1 MILCNLLYYQDG
13 KINGIIFK
21 ILIKKSDIVQLISQ
35 NTISS
40 LKTLNIRKM
49 EEKFTIDQIRD
60 EIIKFKNDP
69 DFQKL
74 ENFYYSKSFSEI
86 LGVSRRE
93 ISHSGFLAWL
103 LSNIESHN
111 LGEFPIKKFLDI
123 ILKFSTNKLKDQNSE
138 LYNSFVT
145 EDYEIER
152 LFIKPEFVIKNVG
165 RLDIYIDLTLLMD
178 NKKQNVKLII
188 ENKVESKENN
198 DQTNNYF
205 NHFNTLKKNEE
216 IIIYIYLT
224 PISTLELIELTE
236 AECICKEF
244 IQINYQSIVD
254 YLIEPAL
261 NQNISDRT
269 KNILTEY
276 LKSLSQPS
284 IDDEIDGH
292 KQELIMALGNEERK
306 LLSSFWNKNQKLI
319 LASLY
324 AISSDPEQEK
334 DTRDRIREALDSLSS
349 DKDRSTYNIKYKGEI
364 FTRNF
369 KKSDIGLQTIN
380 LLNSKG
386 LIDDHI
392 IEYLKE
398 DRSCSFYLIKKKED
412 FTETEI
418 KYRKYKTNDSPEL
431 IYKGEEFYVAR
442 NWGIGNVDKLINKF
456 TDKFPGL
463 EYETN

>member
-1 MILCNLLYYQDG
+1 MTDN
-13 KINGIIFK
+13 
-21 ILIKKSDIVQLISQ
+21 
-35 NTISS
+35 
-40 LKTLNIRKM
+40 
-49 EEKFTIDQIRD
+49 FTIEQIRD

-103 LSNIESHN
+103 LGNLESHN

-123 ILKFSTNKLKDQNSE
+123 ILKFSNDKLKSKHSD
-138 LYNSFVT
+138 LFNSFVT
-145 EDYEIER
+145 EDYLIER
-152 LFIKPEFVIKNVG
+152 LFIKSEYAIKNVG
-165 RLDIYIDLTLLMD
+165 RLDIYIELTLLIAGKTK
-178 NKKQNVKLII
+178 NIKLVI
-188 ENKVESKENN
+188 ENKVESRENN
-198 DQTNNYF
+198 DQTNSYF
-205 NHFNTLKKNEE
+205 NFFNPTENDDN
-216 IIIYIYLT
+216 IVIYVYLT

-236 AECICKEF
+236 PECNCKAF

-261 NQNISDRT
+261 NQNISTRT
-269 KNILTEY
+269 QNILTEY

-284 IDDEIDGH
+284 IDEEAAGH

-306 LLSSFWNKNQKLI
+306 LLSSFWEKNQKLI

-334 DTRDRIREALDSLSS
+334 DTRDSIREALDSLSS
-349 DKDRSTYNIKYKGEI
+349 DKDRSTYNIKYNGVVFK
-364 FTRNF
+364 RNF

-380 LLNSKG
+380 LLKANG
-386 LIDDHI
+386 LIDHDI
-392 IEYLKE
+392 VNYLKE
-398 DRSCSFYLIKKKED
+398 DKSCSFLLLKKKED

-418 KYRKYKTNDSPEL
+418 KYRKYKTNDAPEL
-431 IYKGEEFYVAR
+431 IFNGEEFYVAR
-442 NWGIGNVDKLINKF
+442 NWGIGNIHKLINKF

>member
-1 MILCNLLYYQDG
+1 MTEN
-13 KINGIIFK
+13 
-21 ILIKKSDIVQLISQ
+21 
-35 NTISS
+35 
-40 LKTLNIRKM
+40 
-49 EEKFTIDQIRD
+49 FTIDQIRD

-103 LSNIESHN
+103 LGNLESHN

-123 ILKFSTNKLKDQNSE
+123 ILKFSNDKLKSKHSD
-138 LYNSFVT
+138 LFNSFVT
-145 EDYEIER
+145 EDYLIER
-152 LFIKPEFVIKNVG
+152 LFIKSEYAIKNVG
-165 RLDIYIDLTLLMD
+165 RIDIYIELTLLIAG
-178 NKKQNVKLII
+178 KTKYIKLVI
-188 ENKVESKENN
+188 ENKVESRENN
-198 DQTNNYF
+198 DQTNSYF
-205 NHFNTLKKNEE
+205 NFFNPKENDDN
-216 IIIYIYLT
+216 IVIYVYLT
-224 PISTLELIELTE
+224 PISTLELIELNE
-236 AECICKEF
+236 SECNCKEF

-261 NQNISDRT
+261 NQNISTRT
-269 KNILTEY
+269 QNILTEY

-284 IDDEIDGH
+284 IDEEADGH

-306 LLSSFWNKNQKLI
+306 LLSSFWEKNQKLI

-334 DTRDRIREALDSLSS
+334 DTRDNIREALDSLSS
-349 DKDRSTYNIKYKGEI
+349 DKDRSTYNIKYNGEV
-364 FTRNF
+364 FKRNF

-380 LLNSKG
+380 LLSSKG
-386 LIDDHI
+386 LIDHSI
-392 IEYLKE
+392 INYLKE
-398 DRSCSFYLIKKKED
+398 DKSCSFLLLKKKED

-418 KYRKYKTNDSPEL
+418 KYRKYKTNDAPEL
-431 IYKGEEFYVAR
+431 IYNGEEFYVAR
-442 NWGIGNVDKLINKF
+442 NWGIGNIHKLINKF

-463 EYETN
+463 EYETNQ

>member
-1 MILCNLLYYQDG
+1 MTDN
-13 KINGIIFK
+13 
-21 ILIKKSDIVQLISQ
+21 
-35 NTISS
+35 
-40 LKTLNIRKM
+40 
-49 EEKFTIDQIRD
+49 FTIDQIRD

-103 LSNIESHN
+103 LGNLESHN

-123 ILKFSTNKLKDQNSE
+123 ILKFSNDKLKTKHSD
-138 LYNSFVT
+138 LFNSFVT
-145 EDYEIER
+145 EDYLIER
-152 LFIKPEFVIKNVG
+152 LFIKSEYAIKNVG
-165 RLDIYIDLTLLMD
+165 RLDIYIELTLLIAGKTK
-178 NKKQNVKLII
+178 NIKLVI
-188 ENKVESKENN
+188 ENKVESRENN
-198 DQTNNYF
+198 DQTNSYF
-205 NHFNTLKKNEE
+205 NFFNPTENDDN
-216 IIIYIYLT
+216 IVIYVYLT

-236 AECICKEF
+236 PECNCKAF

-261 NQNISDRT
+261 NQNISTRT
-269 KNILTEY
+269 QNILTEY

-284 IDDEIDGH
+284 IDEEADGH

-306 LLSSFWNKNQKLI
+306 LLSSFWEKNQKLI

-334 DTRDRIREALDSLSS
+334 DTRDSIREALDSLAS
-349 DKDRSTYNIKYKGEI
+349 DKDRSTYNIKYDGAAFK
-364 FTRNF
+364 RNF

-380 LLNSKG
+380 LLNAKG
-386 LIDDHI
+386 LIDQNI
-392 IEYLKE
+392 INYLKE
-398 DRSCSFYLIKKKED
+398 DKSCSFLLLKKKKD

-418 KYRKYKTNDSPEL
+418 KYRKYKTNDAPEL
-431 IYKGEEFYVAR
+431 IFNGEEFYVAR
-442 NWGIGNVDKLINKF
+442 NWGIGNIHKLINKF

>member
-1 MILCNLLYYQDG
+1 MTN
-13 KINGIIFK
+13 N
-21 ILIKKSDIVQLISQ
+21 
-35 NTISS
+35 
-40 LKTLNIRKM
+40 
-49 EEKFTIDQIRD
+49 FTIDQIRD

-93 ISHSGFLAWL
+93 LSHSGLVAWL
-103 LSNIESHN
+103 LGNLESHK

-123 ILKFSTNKLKDQNSE
+123 ILKFSNDNLKSKHSD
-138 LYNSFVT
+138 LFNSFVT
-145 EDYEIER
+145 EDYLIER
-152 LFIKPEFVIKNVG
+152 LFIKSEYAIKNVG
-165 RLDIYIDLTLLMD
+165 RLDIYIELTLLIAGKTK
-178 NKKQNVKLII
+178 NIKLVI
-188 ENKVESKENN
+188 ENKVESRENN
-198 DQTNNYF
+198 DQTNSYF
-205 NHFNTLKKNEE
+205 NFFNPTENDDN
-216 IIIYIYLT
+216 IVIYVYLT

-236 AECICKEF
+236 PECNCKAF

-261 NQNISDRT
+261 NQNISTRT
-269 KNILTEY
+269 QNILTEY

-284 IDDEIDGH
+284 IDEEADGH

-306 LLSSFWNKNQKLI
+306 LLSSFWEKNQKLI

-334 DTRDRIREALDSLSS
+334 DTRDSIREALDSLSS
-349 DKDRSTYNIKYKGEI
+349 DKDRSTYNIKYNGVVFK
-364 FTRNF
+364 RNF
-369 KKSDIGLQTIN
+369 KKSDIGLQTVN

-386 LIDDHI
+386 LIDQNI
-392 IEYLKE
+392 INYLKE
-398 DRSCSFYLIKKKED
+398 DKSCSFVLLKKKED

-418 KYRKYKTNDSPEL
+418 KYRKYKTNDAPEL
-431 IYKGEEFYVAR
+431 IFNEEEFYVAR
-442 NWGIGNVDKLINKF
+442 NWGIGNIHKLINKF

>member
-1 MILCNLLYYQDG
+1 MTDN
-13 KINGIIFK
+13 
-21 ILIKKSDIVQLISQ
+21 
-35 NTISS
+35 
-40 LKTLNIRKM
+40 
-49 EEKFTIDQIRD
+49 FTIDQIRD

-93 ISHSGFLAWL
+93 ISHSGFLAWIL
-103 LSNIESHN
+103 GNLESHN

-123 ILKFSTNKLKDQNSE
+123 ILKFSNYKLKTKHSD
-138 LYNSFVT
+138 LFNSFVT
-145 EDYEIER
+145 EDYLIER
-152 LFIKPEFVIKNVG
+152 LFIKSEYAIKNVG
-165 RLDIYIDLTLLMD
+165 RLDIYIELTLLITGKTK
-178 NKKQNVKLII
+178 NIKLVI
-188 ENKVESKENN
+188 ENKVESSENN
-198 DQTNNYF
+198 DQTNSYF
-205 NHFNTLKKNEE
+205 NFFNPTENDDN
-216 IIIYIYLT
+216 IIIYVYLS

-236 AECICKEF
+236 PECNCKEF

-261 NQNISDRT
+261 NQNISTRT
-269 KNILTEY
+269 QNILTEY

-284 IDDEIDGH
+284 IDEEADGH

-306 LLSSFWNKNQKLI
+306 LLASFWDKNKKLI

-334 DTRDRIREALDSLSS
+334 DTRDSIREALDSLSS
-349 DKDRSTYNIKYKGEI
+349 DKDRSTYNIKFNGEV
-364 FTRNF
+364 FKRNF

-380 LLNSKG
+380 LLNAKG
-386 LIDDHI
+386 LIDHNTI
-392 IEYLKE
+392 NYLKE
-398 DRSCSFYLIKKKED
+398 DKSCSFLLIKKKED

-418 KYRKYKTNDSPEL
+418 KYRKYKTNDPAEL
-431 IYKGEEFYVAR
+431 IYNGEEFYVAR
-442 NWGIGNVDKLINKF
+442 NWGIGNIHKLINKF
-456 TDKFPGL
+456 INKFQGL

>member
-1 MILCNLLYYQDG
+1 MTDN
-13 KINGIIFK
+13 
-21 ILIKKSDIVQLISQ
+21 
-35 NTISS
+35 
-40 LKTLNIRKM
+40 
-49 EEKFTIDQIRD
+49 FTIDQIRD

-103 LSNIESHN
+103 LGNLESHN

-123 ILKFSTNKLKDQNSE
+123 ILKFSNDKLKSKHSD
-138 LYNSFVT
+138 LFNSFVT
-145 EDYEIER
+145 EDYLIER
-152 LFIKPEFVIKNVG
+152 LFIKSEYAIKNVG
-165 RLDIYIDLTLLMD
+165 RLDIYIELTLLIAGKTK
-178 NKKQNVKLII
+178 NIKLVI
-188 ENKVESKENN
+188 ENKVESRENN
-198 DQTNNYF
+198 DQTNSYF
-205 NHFNTLKKNEE
+205 NFFNPTENDDN
-216 IIIYIYLT
+216 IVIYVYLT

-236 AECICKEF
+236 PECNCKAF

-261 NQNISDRT
+261 NQNISTRT
-269 KNILTEY
+269 QNILTEY

-284 IDDEIDGH
+284 IDEEADGH

-306 LLSSFWNKNQKLI
+306 LLSSFWEKNQKLI

-334 DTRDRIREALDSLSS
+334 DTRDSIREALDSLSS
-349 DKDRSTYNIKYKGEI
+349 DKDRSTYNIKYNGVVFK
-364 FTRNF
+364 RNF

-380 LLNSKG
+380 LLKANG
-386 LIDDHI
+386 LIDHDI
-392 IEYLKE
+392 VNYLKE
-398 DRSCSFYLIKKKED
+398 DKSCSFLLLKKKED

-418 KYRKYKTNDSPEL
+418 KYRKYKTNDAPEL
-431 IYKGEEFYVAR
+431 IFNGEEFYVVR
-442 NWGIGNVDKLINKF
+442 NWGIGNIHKLINKF

>member
-1 MILCNLLYYQDG
+1 MTDN
-13 KINGIIFK
+13 
-21 ILIKKSDIVQLISQ
+21 
-35 NTISS
+35 
-40 LKTLNIRKM
+40 
-49 EEKFTIDQIRD
+49 FTIDQIRD

-103 LSNIESHN
+103 LGNLESHN

-123 ILKFSTNKLKDQNSE
+123 ILKFSNDKLKSKHSD
-138 LYNSFVT
+138 LFNSFVT
-145 EDYEIER
+145 EDYSIER
-152 LFIKPEFVIKNVG
+152 LLIKSEYAIKNVG
-165 RLDIYIDLTLLMD
+165 RLDIYIELSLLIAGKTK
-178 NKKQNVKLII
+178 NIKLVI
-188 ENKVESKENN
+188 ENKVESRENN
-198 DQTNNYF
+198 DQTNSYF
-205 NHFNTLKKNEE
+205 NFFNPTENDEN
-216 IIIYIYLT
+216 IVIYVYLT

-236 AECICKEF
+236 PECNCKAF

-261 NQNISDRT
+261 NQNISTRT
-269 KNILTEY
+269 QNILTEY

-284 IDDEIDGH
+284 IDEEADGH

-306 LLSSFWNKNQKLI
+306 LLSSFWEKNQKLI

-334 DTRDRIREALDSLSS
+334 DTRDSIREALDSLSS
-349 DKDRSTYNIKYKGEI
+349 DKDRSTYNIKYNGAVFK
-364 FTRNF
+364 RNF

-380 LLNSKG
+380 LLNAKG
-386 LIDDHI
+386 LIDHNI
-392 IEYLKE
+392 LNYLKE
-398 DRSCSFYLIKKKED
+398 DKSCSFLLLKKKED

-431 IYKGEEFYVAR
+431 IFNGEEFYVAR
-442 NWGIGNVDKLINKF
+442 NWGIGNIHKLINKF

>member
-1 MILCNLLYYQDG
+1 MTDN
-13 KINGIIFK
+13 
-21 ILIKKSDIVQLISQ
+21 
-35 NTISS
+35 
-40 LKTLNIRKM
+40 
-49 EEKFTIDQIRD
+49 FTIDQIRD

-103 LSNIESHN
+103 LGNLESHN

-123 ILKFSTNKLKDQNSE
+123 ILKFSNDELKTKHSD
-138 LYNSFVT
+138 LFNSFVT
-145 EDYEIER
+145 EDYLIER
-152 LFIKPEFVIKNVG
+152 LFIKSEYAIKNVG
-165 RLDIYIDLTLLMD
+165 RLDIYIELTLLIAGKTK
-178 NKKQNVKLII
+178 NIKLVI
-188 ENKVESKENN
+188 ENKVESRENN
-198 DQTNNYF
+198 DQTNSYF
-205 NHFNTLKKNEE
+205 NFFNPTENDDN
-216 IIIYIYLT
+216 IVIYVYLT

-236 AECICKEF
+236 PECNCKRF

-261 NQNISDRT
+261 NQNISTRT
-269 KNILTEY
+269 QNILTEY

-284 IDDEIDGH
+284 IDEEADGH

-306 LLSSFWNKNQKLI
+306 LLSSFWEKNQKLI

-334 DTRDRIREALDSLSS
+334 DTRDSIREALDSLAS
-349 DKDRSTYNIKYKGEI
+349 DKDRSTYNIKYDGAAFK
-364 FTRNF
+364 RNF

-380 LLNSKG
+380 LLNAKG
-386 LIDDHI
+386 LIDQNI
-392 IEYLKE
+392 INYLKE
-398 DRSCSFYLIKKKED
+398 DKSCSFLLLKKKKD

-418 KYRKYKTNDSPEL
+418 KYRKYKTNDAPEL
-431 IYKGEEFYVAR
+431 IFNGEEFYVAR
-442 NWGIGNVDKLINKF
+442 NWGIGNIHKLINKF

>member
-1 MILCNLLYYQDG
+1 MTDNFI
-13 KINGIIFK
+13 
-21 ILIKKSDIVQLISQ
+21 
-35 NTISS
+35 
-40 LKTLNIRKM
+40 
-49 EEKFTIDQIRD
+49 IDQIRD

-103 LSNIESHN
+103 LGNLESHN

-123 ILKFSTNKLKDQNSE
+123 ILKFSNDKLKSKHSD
-138 LYNSFVT
+138 LFNSFVT
-145 EDYEIER
+145 EDYLIER
-152 LFIKPEFVIKNVG
+152 LFIKSEYAIKNVG
-165 RLDIYIDLTLLMD
+165 RLDIYIELTLLIAGKTK
-178 NKKQNVKLII
+178 NIKLVI
-188 ENKVESKENN
+188 ENKVESRENN
-198 DQTNNYF
+198 DQTNSYF
-205 NHFNTLKKNEE
+205 NFFNPTENDDN
-216 IIIYIYLT
+216 IVIYVYLT

-236 AECICKEF
+236 PECNCKAF

-261 NQNISDRT
+261 NQNISTRT
-269 KNILTEY
+269 QNILTEY

-284 IDDEIDGH
+284 IDEEADGH

-306 LLSSFWNKNQKLI
+306 LLSSFWEKNQKLI

-334 DTRDRIREALDSLSS
+334 DTRDSIREALDSLSS
-349 DKDRSTYNIKYKGEI
+349 DKDRSTYNIKYNGAVFK
-364 FTRNF
+364 RNF

-380 LLNSKG
+380 LLNAKG
-386 LIDDHI
+386 LIDQNI
-392 IEYLKE
+392 LNYLKE
-398 DRSCSFYLIKKKED
+398 DKSCSFLLLKKKED

-418 KYRKYKTNDSPEL
+418 KYRKYKTNDAPEL
-431 IYKGEEFYVAR
+431 IFNGEEFYVAR
-442 NWGIGNVDKLINKF
+442 NWGIGNIHKLINKF

>member
-1 MILCNLLYYQDG
+1 MTDN
-13 KINGIIFK
+13 
-21 ILIKKSDIVQLISQ
+21 
-35 NTISS
+35 
-40 LKTLNIRKM
+40 
-49 EEKFTIDQIRD
+49 FTIDQIRD

-103 LSNIESHN
+103 LGNLESHN

-123 ILKFSTNKLKDQNSE
+123 ILKFSNDKLKTKHSD
-138 LYNSFVT
+138 LFNSFVT
-145 EDYEIER
+145 EDYLIER
-152 LFIKPEFVIKNVG
+152 LFIKSEYAIKNVG
-165 RLDIYIDLTLLMD
+165 RLDIYIELTLLIAGKTE
-178 NKKQNVKLII
+178 NIKLVI
-188 ENKVESKENN
+188 ENKVESRENN
-198 DQTNNYF
+198 DQTNSYF
-205 NHFNTLKKNEE
+205 NFFNPTENDDN
-216 IIIYIYLT
+216 IVIYVYLT

-236 AECICKEF
+236 PECNCKRF

-261 NQNISDRT
+261 NQNISTRT
-269 KNILTEY
+269 QNILTEY

-284 IDDEIDGH
+284 IDEEADGH

-306 LLSSFWNKNQKLI
+306 LLSSFWEKNQKLI

-334 DTRDRIREALDSLSS
+334 DTRDSIREALDSLAS
-349 DKDRSTYNIKYKGEI
+349 DKDRSTYNIKYDGAAFK
-364 FTRNF
+364 RNF

-380 LLNSKG
+380 LLNAKG
-386 LIDDHI
+386 LIDQNI
-392 IEYLKE
+392 INYLKE
-398 DRSCSFYLIKKKED
+398 DKSCSFLLLKKKKD

-418 KYRKYKTNDSPEL
+418 KYRKYKTNDAPEL
-431 IYKGEEFYVAR
+431 IFNGEEFYVAR
-442 NWGIGNVDKLINKF
+442 NWGIGNIHKLINKF

-463 EYETN
+463 EYETNP

>member
-1 MILCNLLYYQDG
+1 MTDN
-13 KINGIIFK
+13 
-21 ILIKKSDIVQLISQ
+21 
-35 NTISS
+35 
-40 LKTLNIRKM
+40 
-49 EEKFTIDQIRD
+49 FTIDHIRD

-103 LSNIESHN
+103 LANLESHN

-123 ILKFSTNKLKDQNSE
+123 ILKFSNDKLKSKHSD
-138 LYNSFVT
+138 LFNSFVT
-145 EDYEIER
+145 EDYSIER
-152 LFIKPEFVIKNVG
+152 LFIKSEYAIKNVG
-165 RLDIYIDLTLLMD
+165 RLDIYIELTILVAGKTK
-178 NKKQNVKLII
+178 NIKLVI
-188 ENKVESKENN
+188 ENKVESRENN
-198 DQTNNYF
+198 DQTNSYF
-205 NHFNTLKKNEE
+205 NFFNPTENDDN
-216 IIIYIYLT
+216 IVIYVYLT

-236 AECICKEF
+236 PECNCKAF

-261 NQNISDRT
+261 NQNISPRT
-269 KNILTEY
+269 QNILTEY

-284 IDDEIDGH
+284 IDEEADGH

-306 LLSSFWNKNQKLI
+306 LLSSFWEKNRKLI

-334 DTRDRIREALDSLSS
+334 DTRDSIREALDSLSS
-349 DKDRSTYNIKYKGEI
+349 DKDRSTYNIKYNGAVFK
-364 FTRNF
+364 RNF
-369 KKSDIGLQTIN
+369 KRSDIGLQTIK
-380 LLNSKG
+380 LLNAKG
-386 LIDDHI
+386 LIDLNI
-392 IEYLKE
+392 INYLKE
-398 DRSCSFYLIKKKED
+398 DKSCSFLLLKKKED

-418 KYRKYKTNDSPEL
+418 KYRKYKTNDAPEL
-431 IYKGEEFYVAR
+431 IFNGEEFYVAR
-442 NWGIGNVDKLINKF
+442 NWGIGNIHKLINKF
-456 TDKFPGL
+456 KDKFPGL

>member
-1 MILCNLLYYQDG
+1 MKDN
-13 KINGIIFK
+13 
-21 ILIKKSDIVQLISQ
+21 
-35 NTISS
+35 
-40 LKTLNIRKM
+40 
-49 EEKFTIDQIRD
+49 FTIDQIRD

-103 LSNIESHN
+103 LGNLESHN

-123 ILKFSTNKLKDQNSE
+123 ILKFSNDKLKSKHRN
-138 LYNSFVT
+138 LFNSFVT
-145 EDYEIER
+145 EDYLIER
-152 LFIKPEFVIKNVG
+152 LFIKSEYTIKNVG
-165 RLDIYIDLTLLMD
+165 RLDIYIELTLLIAGKTK
-178 NKKQNVKLII
+178 NIKLVI
-188 ENKVESKENN
+188 ENKVESRENN
-198 DQTNNYF
+198 DQTNSYF
-205 NHFNTLKKNEE
+205 NFFNPTENDDN
-216 IIIYIYLT
+216 IVIYLYLT

-236 AECICKEF
+236 PECSCKAF

-261 NQNISDRT
+261 NQNISTRT
-269 KNILTEY
+269 QNILTEY

-284 IDDEIDGH
+284 IDEEADGH

-306 LLSSFWNKNQKLI
+306 LLSSFWEKNQKLI

-334 DTRDRIREALDSLSS
+334 DTRESIREALDSLST
-349 DKDRSTYNIKYKGEI
+349 DKDRSIYNIKYNGEV
-364 FTRNF
+364 FRRNF

-380 LLNSKG
+380 LLNAKN
-386 LIDDHI
+386 LIDANI
-392 IEYLKE
+392 INYLKE
-398 DRSCSFYLIKKKED
+398 DKSCSFLLLKKKED

-418 KYRKYKTNDSPEL
+418 KYRKYKTNESPEL
-431 IYKGEEFYVAR
+431 IFNGEEFYVAR
-442 NWGIGNVDKLINKF
+442 NWGIGNIHKLINKF
-456 TDKFPGL
+456 TEKFPGL

>member
-1 MILCNLLYYQDG
+1 MTENY
-13 KINGIIFK
+13 
-21 ILIKKSDIVQLISQ
+21 
-35 NTISS
+35 
-40 LKTLNIRKM
+40 
-49 EEKFTIDQIRD
+49 TIDQIRD

-103 LSNIESHN
+103 LGNLESHN
-111 LGEFPIKKFLDI
+111 LGEFSIKKFLDI
-123 ILKFSTNKLKDQNSE
+123 ILKFSNDKLKRKHSDLFNA
-138 LYNSFVT
+138 FVT
-145 EDYEIER
+145 EDYSIER
-152 LFIKPEFVIKNVG
+152 LFVKSEYAIKNVG
-165 RLDIYIDLTLLMD
+165 RLDIYIELTLLIAGKTK
-178 NKKQNVKLII
+178 NIRLII

-198 DQTNNYF
+198 DQTNSYF
-205 NHFNTLKKNEE
+205 KFFNPTQNEDN
-216 IIIYIYLT
+216 IVIYVYLT
-224 PISTLELIELTE
+224 PISNLDLIELTE
-236 AECICKEF
+236 PECNCKEF

-261 NQNISDRT
+261 NQNISART
-269 KNILTEY
+269 QNILTEY

-284 IDDEIDGH
+284 INEEADGH

-306 LLSSFWNKNQKLI
+306 LLSSFWEKNQKLI

-334 DTRDRIREALDSLSS
+334 DTRDSIREALDSLSS
-349 DKDRSTYNIKYKGEI
+349 DKDRSTYNIKYNGEI
-364 FTRNF
+364 FSSNF

-380 LLNSKG
+380 LLKAKG
-386 LIDDHI
+386 LIDDNI
-392 IEYLKE
+392 IKYLRK
-398 DRSCSFYLIKKKED
+398 DKSCSFLLLKKKEE

-418 KYRKYKTNDSPEL
+418 KYRKYRTNDSPEL
-431 IYKGEEFYVAR
+431 IYNGEEFYVAR
-442 NWGIGNVDKLINKF
+442 NWGIGNIHKLINKF

>member
-1 MILCNLLYYQDG
+1 MTDN
-13 KINGIIFK
+13 
-21 ILIKKSDIVQLISQ
+21 
-35 NTISS
+35 
-40 LKTLNIRKM
+40 
-49 EEKFTIDQIRD
+49 FTIDQIRD
-60 EIIKFKNDP
+60 AIIKFKNDP

-103 LSNIESHN
+103 LGNLESHN
-111 LGEFPIKKFLDI
+111 LGEFPIKKLLDI
-123 ILKFSTNKLKDQNSE
+123 VLKFSNDKLKREHGD
-138 LYNSFVT
+138 LFNSFVT
-145 EDYEIER
+145 EDYSIER
-152 LFIKPEFVIKNVG
+152 LFVKSEYVIKNVG
-165 RLDIYIDLTLLMD
+165 RLDIYIELTLLIAGKTK
-178 NKKQNVKLII
+178 NIRIVI

-198 DQTNNYF
+198 DQTNSYFKYF
-205 NHFNTLKKNEE
+205 NPTQNDDNVV
-216 IIIYIYLT
+216 IYIYLT
-224 PISTLELIELTE
+224 PISTLDLIELTE
-236 AECICKEF
+236 PECSCKEF

-261 NQNISDRT
+261 NQNISTRT
-269 KNILTEY
+269 QNILTEY

-284 IDDEIDGH
+284 INEEADGH

-306 LLSSFWNKNQKLI
+306 LLSSFWKKNQKLI

-334 DTRDRIREALDSLSS
+334 DTRDSIREALDSLSS
-349 DKDRSTYNIKYKGEI
+349 DRDRSIYNIKYNGEI
-364 FTRNF
+364 FSSNF

-380 LLNSKG
+380 LLNAKG
-386 LIDDHI
+386 LIDDNTI
-392 IEYLKE
+392 KYLRK
-398 DRSCSFYLIKKKED
+398 DKSCSFLLIKKKEE

-418 KYRKYKTNDSPEL
+418 KYRKYRTNDSPEL
-431 IYKGEEFYVAR
+431 IYNGEEFYVAR
-442 NWGIGNVDKLINKF
+442 NWGIGNIHKLINKF

>member
-1 MILCNLLYYQDG
+1 MTDN
-13 KINGIIFK
+13 
-21 ILIKKSDIVQLISQ
+21 
-35 NTISS
+35 
-40 LKTLNIRKM
+40 
-49 EEKFTIDQIRD
+49 FTIDQIRD

-103 LSNIESHN
+103 LGNLESHN

-123 ILKFSTNKLKDQNSE
+123 ILKFSNDKLKSKHSD
-138 LYNSFVT
+138 LFNSFVT
-145 EDYEIER
+145 EDYLIER
-152 LFIKPEFVIKNVG
+152 LFIKSEYAIKNVG
-165 RLDIYIDLTLLMD
+165 RLDIYIELTLLIAGKTK
-178 NKKQNVKLII
+178 NIKLVI
-188 ENKVESKENN
+188 ENKVESRENN
-198 DQTNNYF
+198 DQTNSYF
-205 NHFNTLKKNEE
+205 NFFNPTENDDN
-216 IIIYIYLT
+216 IVIYVYLT

-236 AECICKEF
+236 PECNCKAF

-261 NQNISDRT
+261 NQNISTRT
-269 KNILTEY
+269 QNILTEY

-284 IDDEIDGH
+284 IDEEADGH

-306 LLSSFWNKNQKLI
+306 LLSSFWEKNQKLI

-334 DTRDRIREALDSLSS
+334 DTRDSIREALDSLSS
-349 DKDRSTYNIKYKGEI
+349 DKDRSTYNIKYNGAVFK
-364 FTRNF
+364 RNF

-380 LLNSKG
+380 LLNAKG
-386 LIDDHI
+386 LIDQNI
-392 IEYLKE
+392 LNYLKE
-398 DRSCSFYLIKKKED
+398 DKSCSFLLLKKKED

-418 KYRKYKTNDSPEL
+418 KYRKYKTNDAPEL
-431 IYKGEEFYVAR
+431 IFNGEEFYVAR
-442 NWGIGNVDKLINKF
+442 NWGIGNIHKLINKF

>member
-1 MILCNLLYYQDG
+1 MTDN
-13 KINGIIFK
+13 
-21 ILIKKSDIVQLISQ
+21 
-35 NTISS
+35 
-40 LKTLNIRKM
+40 
-49 EEKFTIDQIRD
+49 FTIDQIRD

-103 LSNIESHN
+103 LGNLESHN

-123 ILKFSTNKLKDQNSE
+123 ILKFSNDKLKTKHSD
-138 LYNSFVT
+138 LFNSFVT
-145 EDYEIER
+145 EDYLIEK
-152 LFIKPEFVIKNVG
+152 LFIKSEYTIKSVG
-165 RLDIYIDLTLLMD
+165 RLDIYIELTLLISEKTK
-178 NKKQNVKLII
+178 NIKLVI

-198 DQTNNYF
+198 DQTNSYF
-205 NHFNTLKKNEE
+205 NFFNPTENDDN
-216 IIIYIYLT
+216 IVIYVYLT

-236 AECICKEF
+236 PECNCKSF

-261 NQNISDRT
+261 NQNISTRT
-269 KNILTEY
+269 QNILTEY

-284 IDDEIDGH
+284 IDEEADGH

-306 LLSSFWNKNQKLI
+306 LLSSFWEKNQKLI

-334 DTRDRIREALDSLSS
+334 DTRNSIREALESLSS
-349 DKDRSTYNIKYKGEI
+349 DKDRSTYNIKYNGITFK
-364 FTRNF
+364 RNF

-380 LLNSKG
+380 LLSSKG
-386 LIDDHI
+386 LINDNI
-392 IEYLKE
+392 INYLKE
-398 DRSCSFYLIKKKED
+398 DKSCSFLLLKKKED

-418 KYRKYKTNDSPEL
+418 KYRKYKTNDSTEL
-431 IYKGEEFYVAR
+431 IYNGEEFYVAR
-442 NWGIGNVDKLINKF
+442 NWGIGNIHKLINKF

>member
-1 MILCNLLYYQDG
+1 
-13 KINGIIFK
+13 
-21 ILIKKSDIVQLISQ
+21 
-35 NTISS
+35 
-40 LKTLNIRKM
+40 M
-49 EEKFTIDQIRD
+49 EDKFTIDQIRD

-93 ISHSGFLAWL
+93 VSHSGFLAWL
-103 LSNIESHN
+103 LSNTESHN

-123 ILKFSTNKLKDQNSE
+123 VLKFSSDKLKNQHTS

-152 LFIKPEFVIKNVG
+152 AFVKSELSIKNVG
-165 RLDIYIDLTLLMD
+165 RIDIYIELTLVIE
-178 NKKQNVKLII
+178 NRQHNVKLII
-188 ENKVESKENN
+188 ENKVESKEHH

-205 NHFNTLKKNEE
+205 NHFNSKRKDDET
-216 IIIYIYLT
+216 IIFIYLT
-224 PISTLELIELTE
+224 PISTLDLIELIE
-236 AECICKEF
+236 AECNCKEY
-244 IQINYQSIVD
+244 IQINYQSLVD

-306 LLSSFWNKNQKLI
+306 LLSSFWSKNQKLI

-324 AISSDPEQEK
+324 AIGSDPEQDK
-334 DTRDRIREALDSLSS
+334 DTRDSIREALDNLSS
-349 DKDRSTYNIKYKGEI
+349 DKDRSTFNIKYNGEV
-364 FTRNF
+364 FKRNF
-369 KKSDIGLQTIN
+369 KKSDIGLNTVN
-380 LLNSKG
+380 LLKIKG
-386 LIDDHI
+386 LIDDNVI
-392 IEYLKE
+392 DFLKE
-398 DRSCSFYLIKKKED
+398 DKSCSFSLLKKKED
-412 FTETEI
+412 FTDTEI
-418 KYRKYKTNDSPEL
+418 KYRKYRTNDPPEL
-431 IYKGEEFYVAR
+431 IYKGEEYYIAR
-442 NWGIGNVDKLINKF
+442 NWGIGNIDKLINKF
-456 TDKFPGL
+456 TEKFPGL
-463 EYETN
+463 EYERN

>member
-1 MILCNLLYYQDG
+1 MQ
-13 KINGIIFK
+13 
-21 ILIKKSDIVQLISQ
+21 VQKER
-35 NTISS
+35 TA
-40 LKTLNIRKM
+40 TKM
-49 EEKFTIDQIRD
+49 EDNFTIDQIRD
-60 EIIKFKNDP
+60 EIIRFKNDP

-93 ISHSGFLAWL
+93 VSHSGFLAWL
-103 LSNIESHN
+103 LNNTESHN

-123 ILKFSTNKLKDQNSE
+123 VLKFSSNKLKDRHSE

-152 LFIKPEFVIKNVG
+152 VFVKPEFSIKNVG
-165 RLDIYIDLTLLMD
+165 RLDIFVDLTLSIA
-178 NKKQNVKLII
+178 NRQRNVKLVI

-198 DQTNNYF
+198 DQTSNYY
-205 NHFNTLKKNEE
+205 NHFDSTKVEGE

-236 AECICKEF
+236 AECTCKEF

-261 NQNISDRT
+261 NQSVSSRT
-269 KNILTEY
+269 ENILTEY

-284 IDDEIDGH
+284 IDYEIDGH
-292 KQELIMALGNEERK
+292 KQELIMALGNEERR

-334 DTRDRIREALDSLSS
+334 DTRDSIREALDNLSP
-349 DKDRSTYNIKYKGEI
+349 DKDRSTFNIKYNGEI
-364 FTRNF
+364 FSRNF
-369 KKSDIGLQTIN
+369 KKSDIGLQTVN
-380 LLNSKG
+380 LLNAKG
-386 LIDDHI
+386 LIDDNI
-392 IEYLKE
+392 IGFLKE
-398 DRSCSFYLIKKKED
+398 DKSCNFLLLKKKED

-418 KYRKYKTNDSPEL
+418 KYRKYKTNDAPEL
-431 IYKGEEFYVAR
+431 IYKGDEFYIAR
-442 NWGIGNVDKLINKF
+442 NWGIGNIHKLIDKF
-456 TDKFPGL
+456 TAKFPGL
-463 EYETN
+463 EYETT

>member
-1 MILCNLLYYQDG
+1 MTDN
-13 KINGIIFK
+13 
-21 ILIKKSDIVQLISQ
+21 
-35 NTISS
+35 
-40 LKTLNIRKM
+40 
-49 EEKFTIDQIRD
+49 FTIDQIRD

-103 LSNIESHN
+103 LGNLESHN

-123 ILKFSTNKLKDQNSE
+123 ILKFSSDKLKSKQSD
-138 LYNSFVT
+138 LFNSFVT
-145 EDYEIER
+145 EDYLIER
-152 LFIKPEFVIKNVG
+152 LFIKSEYAIKNVG
-165 RLDIYIDLTLLMD
+165 RLDIYIELTLLIAGKTK
-178 NKKQNVKLII
+178 NIKLVI
-188 ENKVESKENN
+188 ENKVESRENN
-198 DQTNNYF
+198 DQTNSYF
-205 NHFNTLKKNEE
+205 NFFNPTENDDN
-216 IIIYIYLT
+216 IVIYVYLT

-236 AECICKEF
+236 PECNCKAF

-261 NQNISDRT
+261 NQNISTRT
-269 KNILTEY
+269 QNILTEY

-284 IDDEIDGH
+284 IDEEADGH

-306 LLSSFWNKNQKLI
+306 LLSSFWEKNQKLI

-334 DTRDRIREALDSLSS
+334 DTRDSIREALDNLSS
-349 DKDRSTYNIKYKGEI
+349 DKDRSTYNIKYNGAVFK
-364 FTRNF
+364 RNF

-380 LLNSKG
+380 LLNAKG
-386 LIDDHI
+386 LIDQNI
-392 IEYLKE
+392 INYLKE
-398 DRSCSFYLIKKKED
+398 DKSCSFLLIKKKED
-412 FTETEI
+412 FTESEI
-418 KYRKYKTNDSPEL
+418 KYRKYKTNDAPEL
-431 IYKGEEFYVAR
+431 VFNGEEFYVAR
-442 NWGIGNVDKLINKF
+442 NWGIGNIYKLINKI

-463 EYETN
+463 EYESN

>member
-1 MILCNLLYYQDG
+1 MTDN
-13 KINGIIFK
+13 
-21 ILIKKSDIVQLISQ
+21 
-35 NTISS
+35 
-40 LKTLNIRKM
+40 
-49 EEKFTIDQIRD
+49 FTIDQIRD

-103 LSNIESHN
+103 LGNLESHN

-123 ILKFSTNKLKDQNSE
+123 ILKFSNDKLKSKHSD
-138 LYNSFVT
+138 LFNSFVT
-145 EDYEIER
+145 EDYLIER
-152 LFIKPEFVIKNVG
+152 LFIKSEYAIKNVG
-165 RLDIYIDLTLLMD
+165 RLDIYIELTLLIAGKTK
-178 NKKQNVKLII
+178 NIKLII
-188 ENKVESKENN
+188 ENKVESRENN
-198 DQTNNYF
+198 DQTNSYF
-205 NHFNTLKKNEE
+205 NFFNPTENDDN
-216 IIIYIYLT
+216 IVIYVYLT

-236 AECICKEF
+236 PECNCKAF

-261 NQNISDRT
+261 NQNISTRT
-269 KNILTEY
+269 QNILTEY

-284 IDDEIDGH
+284 IDEEADGH

-306 LLSSFWNKNQKLI
+306 LLSSFWEKNQKLI

-334 DTRDRIREALDSLSS
+334 DTRDSIREALDSLSS
-349 DKDRSTYNIKYKGEI
+349 DKDRSTYNIKYNGVVFK
-364 FTRNF
+364 RNF

-380 LLNSKG
+380 LLKANG
-386 LIDDHI
+386 LIDHDI
-392 IEYLKE
+392 VNYLKE
-398 DRSCSFYLIKKKED
+398 DKSCSFLLLKKKED

-418 KYRKYKTNDSPEL
+418 KYRKYKTNDAPAL
-431 IYKGEEFYVAR
+431 IFNGEEFYVAR
-442 NWGIGNVDKLINKF
+442 NWGIGNIHKLINKF